1 MKIKVY
7 KRRGNNVKKIIS
19 LFLIAVLMCA
29 TLSSCEDTAKSNTMG
44 IGACQYLD
52 TRDITGRDVT
62 YVEFC
67 IKNYGRFVLLIDA
80 TTAPITAANFIS
92 LVEGGFYDGKT
103 FHRIIRDFMIQGG
116 DPNADGTG
124 GLTSTIYGE
133 FSANG
138 YQNNDIKHL
147 RGVISM
153 ARSEDHNSA
162 SCQFF
167 ICSAKSKAL
176 DGNYA
181 AFGYVV
187 EGMSV
192 IDEITDTVFPKTV
205 LADYYG
211 NLNTHPDYAY
221 YGMTYHDVWNYFG
234 NGALENKADQPVI
247 KYARV
252 LESWTPTA
260 TE

>member
-1 MKIKVY
+1 M
-7 KRRGNNVKKIIS
+7 RKIIS
-19 LFLIAVLMCA
+19 LFLTVVLMC
-29 TLSSCEDTAKSNTMG
+29 TVLSSCEDVAKSNTMG
-44 IGACQYLD
+44 VGACEYLE

-67 IKNYGRFVLLIDA
+67 IKNHGRFVLLIDA
-80 TTAPITAANFIS
+80 TTAPVTAANFIS
-92 LVEGGFYDGKT
+92 LVRGGFYDGKT
-103 FHRIIRDFMIQGG
+103 FHRVIRDFMIQGG

-124 GLTSTIYGE
+124 GLKDTIYGE
-133 FSANG
+133 FYANG
-138 YQNNDIKHL
+138 YYGNDIEHL

-153 ARSEDHNSA
+153 ARTEDHDSA

-167 ICSAKSKAL
+167 ICNDRAEGL

-192 IDEITDTVFPKTV
+192 IDEVTDVFFPKTAY
-205 LADYYG
+205 ADYYG
-211 NLNTHPDYAY
+211 NRNQHPDY
-221 YGMTYHDVWNYFG
+221 YGYTYHEVWSYLG

-252 LESWTPTA
+252 LESWTPEA
-260 TE
+260 AE